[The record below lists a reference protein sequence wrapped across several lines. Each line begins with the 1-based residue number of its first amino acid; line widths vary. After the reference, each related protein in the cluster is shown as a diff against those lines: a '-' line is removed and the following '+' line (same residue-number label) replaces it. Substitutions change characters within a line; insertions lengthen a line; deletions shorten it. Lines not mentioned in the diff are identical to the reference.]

1 MKCKR
6 HPYEAGSGV
15 CASCLRERLLD
26 VLAAQTARPDP
37 ILFPSSLSPHRRS
50 DDSAAPRRHLLFFS
64 TPQVGP
70 SRSRLKR
77 SFLSSL
83 LFSHHQSEEPD
94 SNPPIAKRS
103 GAIYWISTLIPRR
116 RRTLRTKTTK
126 PVEASIRV
134 CEGDTVSE
142 NGYST
147 ETSGISR
154 EAMPTPMRIRNQNRH
169 SRGLSMCL
177 SPLFR
182 EAPSGRKFQA
192 EAAAAVEVGLSD
204 ELRRE
209 TRREDLGLKQ
219 RSRLA
224 RFGTFR

>member
-37 ILFPSSLSPHRRS
+37 ILFPPSLSPRRRS
-50 DDSAAPRRHLLFFS
+50 NDSAAPRRHLLFFS
-64 TPQVGP
+64 TPQVAP

-77 SFLSSL
+77 SFFSSL
-83 LFSHHQSEEPD
+83 LFSHPQSEEPD

-103 GAIYWISTLIPRR
+103 GAIYWISALIPRR
-116 RRTLRTKTTK
+116 RRTLRTKVTTTK
-126 PVEASIRV
+126 PVEASIGV
-134 CEGDTVSE
+134 CKEDTVSE
-142 NGYST
+142 SGYST
-147 ETSGISR
+147 ETSGVSR
-154 EAMPTPMRIRNQNRH
+154 EAMPTPMRRRNQNRH

-177 SPLFR
+177 SPLVR
-182 EAPSGRKFQA
+182 EASSGSRFQA
-192 EAAAAVEVGLSD
+192 AAEEAGFSD

-209 TRREDLGLKQ
+209 AGREDLGLK